1 MTAHLEVTGDVEEE
15 MPTATIYSGAA
26 SHFFALR
33 VDVPA
38 SLAYVRKLR
47 PREERSREQASPL
60 LWWGWDSEPK
70 EGGSGTEVPCPPRGA
85 DPSRDGGWSIWGW
98 A

>member
-1 MTAHLEVTGDVEEE
+1 MTLKRRCQLLLFIQERRL
-15 MPTATIYSGAA
+15 I
-26 SHFFALR
+26 FFALR

-38 SLAYVRKLR
+38 SSAYTRKLR
-47 PREERSREQASPL
+47 PREERSREQVSPS

-70 EGGSGTEVPCPPRGA
+70 EGGSGTEVPCPPRSA
-85 DPSRDGGWSIWGW
+85 DASRDGGWSIWGW